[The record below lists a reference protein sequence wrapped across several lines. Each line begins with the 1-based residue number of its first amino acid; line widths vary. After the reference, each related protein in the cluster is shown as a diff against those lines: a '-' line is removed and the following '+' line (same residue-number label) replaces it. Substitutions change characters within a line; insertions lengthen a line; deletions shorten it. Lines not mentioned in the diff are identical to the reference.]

1 MVSVGIF
8 NTIALVVFSVAFCW
22 RLDQIRKHGGGFQA
36 IALTVSIAAL
46 VIAFVSANGDVV
58 EAIDTLTFTGAARV
72 VFYAMLSLGVAAL
85 ILVFFFPS
93 PGDTRKRRIGFEAV
107 PLVVSLIGLQ
117 ATMLVTP
124 LNLRIKDLTEWNA
137 QNIAFGLF
145 FLIAS
150 FYLGYGFIS
159 CIRSI
164 RQFLRTA
171 DGYLKVSLS
180 LLAAGLALLAISS
193 ITQILFVVFG
203 MTSLAQVPWLM
214 RFSQVAAV
222 VGVVLFLMGICYP
235 MVYGKWQAFRSERR
249 RTRDD
254 AELVPLWKLVTG
266 AVPEVVL
273 PGAGKQT
280 ATERYHRRI
289 VETRDALTQLS
300 PYLSEDFEIADD
312 DTRVTMLYDAV
323 DSYVAYGKTTGDVR
337 DMLPAEGEGIDADA
351 APLVRM
357 SRIVAL
363 DQQAM
368 AQSAG

>member
-8 NTIALVVFSVAFCW
+8 NTIALVVFTVAFCW

-58 EAIDTLTFTGAARV
+58 DAIDTITFTGAARV

-93 PGDTRKRRIGFEAV
+93 QGDTRRRRIGFEAV
-107 PLVVSLIGLQ
+107 PLVVALIGLQ

-124 LNLRIKDLTEWNA
+124 LDLRTTDLTEWNA
-137 QNIAFGLF
+137 QNVAFGLF

-150 FYLGYGFIS
+150 CYLGYGFVS

-164 RQFLRTA
+164 RRFLRTA

-180 LLAAGLALLAISS
+180 LLVAGLALLALSS
-193 ITQILFVVFG
+193 VTQILFVVFG
-203 MTSLAQVPWLM
+203 MTSLAHVPWLL
-214 RFSQVAAV
+214 RFSQVTAV

-235 MVYGKWQAFRSERR
+235 MVYGKWHAFRSER
-249 RTRDD
+249 TRARSD
-254 AELVPLWKLVTG
+254 AELVPLWQVVTG

-273 PGAGKQT
+273 PQPGKQT
-280 ATERYHRRI
+280 ATERFHRRI
-289 VETRDALTQLS
+289 IETRDALTQLS

-312 DTRVTMLYDAV
+312 DTRVTMLYDAA
-323 DSYVAYGKTTGDVR
+323 DSYTHYGRITGDVR
-337 DMLPAEGEGIDADA
+337 HMLPAEGQGIDADA
-351 APLVRM
+351 APLVRL
-357 SRIVAL
+357 SRIIAI
-363 DQQAM
+363 DQQA
-368 AQSAG
+368 SAKAVD